1 LLEDD
6 EDEVTSVISMEEK
19 EEIELDMTVYG
30 TLVAHING
38 FAAINSFSEVQQL
51 AFFSSSPYRSLL
63 VTPLAFVFV
72 FGMFQAL
79 DYYRETKALEDG
91 FKDEREKLW
100 DSESEECEN
109 DVAGL

>member
-1 LLEDD
+1 
-6 EDEVTSVISMEEK
+6 M
-19 EEIELDMTVYG
+19 
-30 TLVAHING
+30 
-38 FAAINSFSEVQQL
+38 
-51 AFFSSSPYRSLL
+51 SLL
-63 VTPLAFVFV
+63 VTPIAFFFI
-72 FGMFQAL
+72 FGMFALL